1 MSRHLHAALGQFYK
15 MFAEYVDC
23 DLYLAGESYAGKRL
37 NRRIAI
43 QRCEG
48 DYRVSTVSDVVTVTV
63 TLTVT
68 DADASFFAGKYIP
81 SLARLIHDENEGAG
95 VFHVNLKGE

>member
-1 MSRHLHAALGQFYK
+1 

-48 DYRVSTVSDVVTVTV
+48 DDRVSTVSDVVTVTV
-63 TLTVT
+63 PVTVTLTVT
-68 DADASFFAGKYIP
+68 DADACFFAGKYIP